1 MHIIAVD
8 EKYALWQ
15 GGNAMNKKNF
25 CIGMGMGLM
34 IGGISAMVMQPKK
47 KRCMKSMVGRTLR
60 SMGDVADSVSDI
72 MGW

>member
-1 MHIIAVD
+1 
-8 EKYALWQ
+8 
-15 GGNAMNKKNF
+15 MNKKNF

-72 MGW
+72 IGW